1 VDVDLRKVRY
11 FVAVAEHLNFG
22 RAAQALHIAQPV
34 LSRQIRALEQEL
46 KVQLFERDKRATRLT
61 PAGQA
66 LLEDGRALLAA
77 ADAARRRIADVAA
90 GERVFTVGFMP
101 GLIVTAAVSEFSRR
115 HPDVTVE
122 VLRTDW
128 INQTDV
134 IHDGTVDVGYLRL
147 PVELRGLTTEPLLS
161 EQRVA
166 VVPAGHRLAGKDSVV
181 VADLAAE
188 HLLQDPEAVPEW
200 RDIAVELR
208 DGQPPGRIPF
218 FRTVEEK
225 LEHVAAG
232 HGIVV
237 LPLSTA
243 TFYTRADISH
253 VLVGD
258 IAPNQVC
265 LAWDSLRHSPLIGDY
280 VAIARTV
287 CSAAT
292 VPAARLAARLLA
304 SLPAYLLICL
314 FVAAQVGAE
323 EPDQVLAG
331 QGGGA
336 DAAEE
341 EDQHPDRVEVGLDQP
356 EHADHQ
362 PEQDDQGHRA
372 DVSGAHV
379 LGCHFCENVAGSHA
393 CTRSAVAVHI
403 A

>member
-22 RAAQALHIAQPV
+22 RAAEALHIAQPV

-66 LLEDGRALLAA
+66 LLEEGRALLAG

-115 HPDVTVE
+115 HPEVTVE

-147 PVELRGLTTEPLLS
+147 PVDLRGLTTEPLLC

-166 VVPAGHRLAGKDSVV
+166 VVPAGHRLAGKDSLL

-208 DGQPPGRIPF
+208 DGRTPGRIPF

-232 HGIVV
+232 HGIAV

-253 VLVGD
+253 VLVSD

-265 LAWDSLRHSPLIGDY
+265 LAWDSLRRSPLIGDY

-287 CSAAT
+287 CSAA
-292 VPAARLAARLLA
+292 VPAARLLGT
-304 SLPAYLLICL
+304 
-314 FVAAQVGAE
+314 AQMRAE
-323 EPDQVLAG
+323 EPDEELAR
-331 QGGGA
+331 QRGGA
-336 DAAEE
+336 DAAKE

-362 PEQDDQGHRA
+362 PEQDDHGHRA
-372 DVSGAHV
+372 DVSAAHV
-379 LGCHFCENVAGSHA
+379 FGCHLCENVAVP
-393 CTRSAVAVHI
+393 TRVPGV
-403 A
+403 

>member
-77 ADAARRRIADVAA
+77 ADATRRRLADVAA

-115 HPDVTVE
+115 HPEVTVE

-147 PVELRGLTTEPLLS
+147 PVDLRGLTTEPLLS

-166 VVPAGHRLAGKDSVV
+166 VVPAGHRLAGKDSVL

-331 QGGGA
+331 QGGGT